1 MQYLINF
8 MEKFEIYPNLNSIDR
23 NRILLNGNA
32 SAESVEPESE
42 SQFRTTRWQKR
53 KSKIRVSE
61 KSLKNEEEKSQ
72 Q

>member
-1 MQYLINF
+1 LQYLINF
-8 MEKFEIYPNLNSIDR
+8 MEKFEIYPNLNCID
-23 NRILLNGNA
+23 RILLNGNA

-42 SQFRTTRWQKR
+42 SQFWTTRWQKR